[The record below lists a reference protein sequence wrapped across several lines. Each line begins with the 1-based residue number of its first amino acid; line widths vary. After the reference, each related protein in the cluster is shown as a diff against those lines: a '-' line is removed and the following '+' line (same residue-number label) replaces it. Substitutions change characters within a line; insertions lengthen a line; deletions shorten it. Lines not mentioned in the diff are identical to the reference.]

1 MIPLEMLRE
10 VVPQMDVV
18 IELAIGLVSGG
29 LGGLLGI
36 GGSVIMIPAMTLV
49 FDQGQH
55 LYQGAAMIM
64 NFFVALPAASQHFR
78 AKAVLRPVI
87 RVTIPTSVAGVL
99 LGVWLSS
106 GWWFHGKN
114 EMYLSRLF
122 GAFLLYAVGYNVY
135 RFFSSY
141 RLPDIDEAA
150 ARSIP
155 WWKSALALGLPMGLI
170 AGLLGVGG
178 GIVAVPLQQVI
189 LRMPLRRAIA
199 NSAVTIV
206 PLSIIGAV
214 YKNVANA
221 HAGVEVRESLLLA
234 LCLIPT
240 AMMGGFIGGRLA
252 HTAPRKALRLA
263 VIVLMC
269 YGGINMLTRRPPGKP
284 ASAAPPQTT
293 QVSVTK

>member
-1 MIPLEMLRE
+1 
-10 VVPQMDVV
+10 MDVV
-18 IELAIGLVSGG
+18 IELAIGLVSGV

-87 RVTIPTSVAGVL
+87 QFTIPSSVAGVL
-99 LGVWLSS
+99 IGVWLSS
-106 GWWFHGKN
+106 GWWFHGRN
-114 EMYLSRLF
+114 EVYLSRVF

-141 RLPDIDEAA
+141 RLPDIDETT
-150 ARSIP
+150 ARTIP
-155 WWKSALALGLPMGLI
+155 WWKSALALGLPMGLV

-178 GIVAVPLQQVI
+178 GIVAVPLQQVV
-189 LRMPLRRAIA
+189 LKMPLRRAIA

-206 PLSIIGAV
+206 PLSIVGAV

-221 HAGVEVRESLLLA
+221 HAGVDVRDSLLLA

-252 HTAPRKALRLA
+252 HTAPRRALRLA

-269 YGGINMLTRRPPGKP
+269 YGGINMLARRTP
-284 ASAAPPQTT
+284 ARPLSSSSSSTQTT
-293 QVSVTK
+293 QVSIDK